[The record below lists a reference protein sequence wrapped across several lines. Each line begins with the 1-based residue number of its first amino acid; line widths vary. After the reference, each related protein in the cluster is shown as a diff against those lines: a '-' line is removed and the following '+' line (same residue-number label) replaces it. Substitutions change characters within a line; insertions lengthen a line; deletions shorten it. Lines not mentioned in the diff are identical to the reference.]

1 MTSARE
7 GFRRSIVFGPCCGRA
22 RKGDR
27 GRARAR
33 VRDATGRA
41 IVARMDAS
49 RDGISKLMLAE
60 KEAQA
65 IVSAARE
72 GANAKAIETTGR
84 RTTGGTRRGD

>member
-1 MTSARE
+1 MRE
-7 GFRRSIVFGPCCGRA
+7 RETEV
-22 RKGDR
+22 
-27 GRARAR
+27 ARAR
-33 VRDATGRA
+33 EFATRRGRA

-49 RDGISKLMLAE
+49 LDGISKLMLAE

-72 GANAKAIETTGR
+72 GANARAIETTGR

>member
-1 MTSARE
+1 MRERETEVAR
-7 GFRRSIVFGPCCGRA
+7 G
-22 RKGDR
+22 
-27 GRARAR
+27 AR

-72 GANAKAIETTGR
+72 GANARAIETTGR

>member
-1 MTSARE
+1 
-7 GFRRSIVFGPCCGRA
+7 
-22 RKGDR
+22 
-27 GRARAR
+27 
-33 VRDATGRA
+33 
-41 IVARMDAS
+41 MDAS

-72 GANAKAIETTGR
+72 GANARAIETTGR